1 MTTINGEY
9 FPSPD
14 PKPHPRVKPEAEAY
28 AQRNRGGM
36 EKWFDYDQN
45 TTYESP
51 RPVQRLGNDEAR
63 RNAEI
68 NKGCMSSL
76 MGGYADPPAN
86 RTIHPRGVK
95 NEGAEMAEANKGGA
109 MKNLLANYGN
119 LGISDRPAPKVK
131 GGDAEEYAE
140 RNHGTVD
147 KLMGGYGKMPI
158 SPAPAPKVSY
168 GGEEVAEKYQGKGM
182 GPILRME
189 GQQVESEP
197 KISKLHQESNG
208 PGWDEDAPAHRTRP
222 EAEEIVEKNTETQAD
237 KLMRGEV
244 APPTV
249 REVKLPKHLQ
259 ESDTPRIPDAP
270 PRTRPEAMNIYQKQN
285 HSDMG
290 AIMRGESA
298 GPGHMSPRRNR
309 NQRSEDW

>member
-168 GGEEVAEKYQGKGM
+168 GGEEVAE
-182 GPILRME
+182 
-189 GQQVESEP
+189 
-197 KISKLHQESNG
+197 N
-208 PGWDEDAPAHRTRP
+208 WDEDAPAHRTRP

-309 NQRSEDW
+309 NQRSED